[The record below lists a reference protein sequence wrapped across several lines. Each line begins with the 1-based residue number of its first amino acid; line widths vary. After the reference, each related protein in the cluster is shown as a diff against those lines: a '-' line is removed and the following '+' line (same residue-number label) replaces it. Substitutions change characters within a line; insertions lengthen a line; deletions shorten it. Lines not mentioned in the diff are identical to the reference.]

1 MSEVIKLIPGLPT
14 GATVQERIEHGREAR
29 KRLPRKAFADWSP
42 PADRPSAVDLLT
54 SQEGTRVP
62 MLVPVRHARMAVSP
76 FTFYRGAAI
85 VMASDLGQSPNTDL
99 WAQLC
104 GDAHLSNF
112 GAFGSAERNLVFDV
126 NDFDETSPGPF
137 EWDLMRLAA
146 SFILA
151 GRDNQIPDSESKDFA
166 TTAALAYQKVMMV
179 AAERPNL
186 ANWYT
191 VFTPEQI
198 LDYAQTMLDT
208 KQLQKTRKRLD
219 LTVQKAKSRDTWS
232 AIKKLTEVGPT
243 GQRRF
248 LNQPPLLVRVA
259 DLPQAAG
266 IKEGMFEALS
276 TTFEQTLGYDRQAL
290 LQRYR
295 LIDVAH
301 KVVGVGSVG
310 LPALIGLLQGRDDD
324 DLMVLQFKAA
334 EASVLE
340 KWTRPSPFSEHGQ
353 RVVVGQRLM
362 QSSGDPFLGWVT
374 GPRGVHFYGR
384 QLRDFKFSVDLN
396 GLKRGQF
403 VGYAALCGA
412 TLAMAHAR
420 AGDPIALSAY
430 MGKGKSFPNA
440 IAQFAITYANLTDED
455 YKEFTTAIADGK
467 LAVDDGTTADAGLVN
482 VTPSDDDDDVT
493 KQDVV
498 EGDSAEPS
506 AASAADTLAADAE
519 GKAAS
524 TDGPGS

>member
-1 MSEVIKLIPGLPT
+1 M
-14 GATVQERIEHGREAR
+14 
-29 KRLPRKAFADWSP
+29 
-42 PADRPSAVDLLT
+42 
-54 SQEGTRVP
+54 P

-198 LDYAQTMLDT
+198 LDYAQAMLDT

-232 AIKKLTEVGPT
+232 AIKSSLRWGRPASGASSTS
-243 GQRRF
+243 RRC
-248 LNQPPLLVRVA
+248 
-259 DLPQAAG
+259 
-266 IKEGMFEALS
+266 S
-276 TTFEQTLGYDRQAL
+276 
-290 LQRYR
+290 
-295 LIDVAH
+295 
-301 KVVGVGSVG
+301 
-310 LPALIGLLQGRDDD
+310 
-324 DLMVLQFKAA
+324 
-334 EASVLE
+334 
-340 KWTRPSPFSEHGQ
+340 
-353 RVVVGQRLM
+353 
-362 QSSGDPFLGWVT
+362 
-374 GPRGVHFYGR
+374 
-384 QLRDFKFSVDLN
+384 
-396 GLKRGQF
+396 
-403 VGYAALCGA
+403 CG
-412 TLAMAHAR
+412 
-420 AGDPIALSAY
+420 
-430 MGKGKSFPNA
+430 
-440 IAQFAITYANLTDED
+440 
-455 YKEFTTAIADGK
+455 
-467 LAVDDGTTADAGLVN
+467 
-482 VTPSDDDDDVT
+482 
-493 KQDVV
+493 
-498 EGDSAEPS
+498 
-506 AASAADTLAADAE
+506 
-519 GKAAS
+519 
-524 TDGPGS
+524 